1 MFCNDAI
8 TLRKGKIMKKKIFAV
23 CSALLFVLAFAGC
36 TAQVSSAKAQM
47 ISYNNADYFV
57 CGSEGE
63 ASVLKECGLPEK
75 LTADL
80 AGKHI
85 EYLKEN
91 ENGFEIT
98 DKETDIELFE
108 YAKMPNDN
116 VYIVKI
122 GDEYYAAI
130 KHDASGYHSL
140 TD

>member
-1 MFCNDAI
+1 
-8 TLRKGKIMKKKIFAV
+8 MKKKIFATFTV
-23 CSALLFVLAFAGC
+23 LLIILAFAGC
-36 TAQVSSAKAQM
+36 TAQVSNAKAQM
-47 ISYNNADYFV
+47 ISYNNSDYFV

-63 ASVLKECGLPEK
+63 ASILKECGLPEK

-108 YAKMPNDN
+108 YAKVPNDN

-122 GDEYYAAI
+122 GDDYYAAI
-130 KHDASGYHSL
+130 KNDSSGYHGL
-140 TD
+140 NDE

>member
-1 MFCNDAI
+1 
-8 TLRKGKIMKKKIFAV
+8 MKKKIFATFTV
-23 CSALLFVLAFAGC
+23 LLIILAFAGC
-36 TAQVSSAKAQM
+36 TAQESSAKAQM
-47 ISYNNADYFV
+47 ISYNNSDYFV

-63 ASVLKECGLPEK
+63 ASILKECGLPEK

-116 VYIVKI
+116 VYILKI
-122 GDEYYAAI
+122 GDDYYAAI
-130 KHDASGYHSL
+130 KNDSSGYHGL
-140 TD
+140 NDE